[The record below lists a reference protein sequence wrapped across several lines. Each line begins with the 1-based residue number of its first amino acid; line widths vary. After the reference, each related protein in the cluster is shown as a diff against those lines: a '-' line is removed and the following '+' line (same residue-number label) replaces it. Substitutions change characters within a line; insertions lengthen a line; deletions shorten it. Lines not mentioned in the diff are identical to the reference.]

1 MQAVRHSQRTRIL
14 RTISETLERRR
25 SQHFCPEASEGRIRV
40 LVTSRSNR
48 VTESNRDRGRA
59 WWPIH
64 APVTHPPVTAACQ
77 NNRTLAEVVKLN
89 DTAFK
94 ALFVAALSSGCE
106 IECGF
111 RG

>member
-59 WWPIH
+59 WWP
-64 APVTHPPVTAACQ
+64 
-77 NNRTLAEVVKLN
+77 EVVKLN